1 MSDSPGF
8 VPLDMLPSPEGVE
21 VLVRDETAA
30 YGYSNIF
37 TVRLRVRLRAPGATT
52 SHERVLEKMGVY
64 EEQVE
69 DARRELL
76 DGFRRQIAP
85 YLERPE
91 FAARLSEHLR
101 NQGERAPRLTRY
113 S

>member
-1 MSDSPGF
+1 MSDSPRF
-8 VPLDMLPSPEGVE
+8 VPLDLQLASEGVE
-21 VLVRDETAA
+21 VMVRDETAA

-37 TVRLRVRLRAPGATT
+37 TVRLRVRLRAPGATG

-69 DARRELL
+69 VAKRELL
-76 DGFRRQIAP
+76 DGFRRQVSP

-101 NQGERAPRLTRY
+101 NQKERALRSGGY